1 MLLQA
6 YRPSVWSLC
15 ACPAAHCAHLHNLQ
29 REKRARKKII
39 YASCF
44 LIVCTYV
51 FLSMALKKRK
61 KKKHRWDAIW
71 VGNIRSATASLSQDT
86 SLNWTRAMT
95 ERKQNNSKD
104 FTIERILGV
113 DKRLN
118 DGKNISRPP
127 DIKDVELSVV
137 SSSSSS
143 NSSSCENDEEEE
155 DLSGNSSS
163 ANFPETTAS
172 SWLQNSYGV
181 PPFFNRGWF
190 NQAIRP
196 PFFTLQGEDF
206 L

>member
-1 MLLQA
+1 
-6 YRPSVWSLC
+6 
-15 ACPAAHCAHLHNLQ
+15 
-29 REKRARKKII
+29 
-39 YASCF
+39 
-44 LIVCTYV
+44 
-51 FLSMALKKRK
+51 
-61 KKKHRWDAIW
+61 
-71 VGNIRSATASLSQDT
+71 
-86 SLNWTRAMT
+86 MT

-206 L
+206 FNKMIIGSFSFDVIYFVST